1 MTKRQIIAGVLLLVG
16 ALLMAGALG
25 AAEFT
30 DDFGRGFLAR
40 TIIGVLLIF
49 FAIPVS
55 GDLEDE

>member
-1 MTKRQIIAGVLLLVG
+1 MSKRQVVAGVMLVVG
-16 ALLMAGALG
+16 ALLMAGSLG
-25 AAEFT
+25 TAEFT

-49 FAIPVS
+49 FAIPIS